1 MFLQKAMLLLF
12 SIVLVGCN
20 TTEKE
25 TKALPKAKERN
36 VSNDFDSYWFQGQ
49 AEITSYALQQERYG
63 EMREGT
69 AVLVYVTEDFLPEI
83 QVKADAQNP
92 DNITVLK
99 LNKMKN
105 FTTGIYPYSIMTSTF
120 SPVFQDAHAIKVSNS
135 VQEWCGHVYAQINNR
150 ERFEVTSHSYF
161 ENEAD
166 ESFTLEKTW
175 LEDELW
181 TLLRIDPALL
191 PQGDI
196 EIIPSLEYT
205 RLRHKEIKASQAKA
219 VLTKTDS
226 LSNYTVNYPTA
237 DRTLRI
243 WFATEPPF
251 TIEKWEEQIANNTTK
266 AQKLND
272 IKSDYW
278 NKNQI
283 KHEVLRDSL
292 FNN

>member
-1 MFLQKAMLLLF
+1 MRFFPKAVFFLMVM
-12 SIVLVGCN
+12 ILVGCN

-25 TKALPKAKERN
+25 TTSLPQTKERTI
-36 VSNDFDSYWFQGQ
+36 SKDFDSYWFQGQ
-49 AEITSYALQQERYG
+49 AEITSYSLQQERYG
-63 EMREGT
+63 EMMEGR
-69 AVLVYVTEDFLPEI
+69 AVLVYVTEDFLPEA
-83 QVKADAQNP
+83 QVKANEQNP
-92 DNITVLK
+92 ENFTVLK

-105 FTTGIYPYSIMTSTF
+105 FITGIYPYSIMTSTF
-120 SPVFQDAHAIKVSNS
+120 SPVFQDTHAIKVSNS

-150 ERFEVTSHSYF
+150 DHFEVTSHSYF
-161 ENEAD
+161 EGEAD
-166 ESFTLEKTW
+166 EHFSLEKTW

-205 RLRHKEIKASQAKA
+205 RLRHKEIKAAQAKA

-226 LSNYTVNYPTA
+226 LSNYTVNYPAT

-243 WFATEPPF
+243 WFTTEPPF
-251 TIEKWEEQIANNTTK
+251 TIEKWEEQIGDYITK
-266 AQKLND
+266 AEKINH

-278 NKNQI
+278 NKNQN
-283 KHEVLRDSL
+283 KHEFLRDSL
-292 FNN
+292 YQ

>member
-1 MFLQKAMLLLF
+1 MFSQKAMLFLF
-12 SIVLVGCN
+12 TIVLVGCN
-20 TTEKE
+20 TTKKE
-25 TKALPKAKERN
+25 TKTLPQAKERV
-36 VSNDFDSYWFQGQ
+36 VSKDFDSYWFQGQ

-63 EMREGT
+63 EMRVGT
-69 AVLVYVTEDFLPEI
+69 AVLVYVTEDFLPEV

-92 DNITVLK
+92 VNITVLK

-120 SPVFQDAHAIKVSNS
+120 SPVFRDAHAIKVSNS

-150 ERFEVTSHSYF
+150 DRFEITSHSYF

-166 ESFTLEKTW
+166 ENFTLKKTW

-191 PQGDI
+191 PQGEI

-205 RLRHKEIKASQAKA
+205 RLRHKEIKAEEANA
-219 VLTKTDS
+219 VLTKDDS
-226 LSNYTVNYPTA
+226 ISNYTVNYPTK

-243 WFATEPPF
+243 WFTTAPPF
-251 TIEKWEEQIANNTTK
+251 TIEKWEEQIANNTTT
-266 AQKLND
+266 AQKINA

-278 NKNQI
+278 NKNQV
-283 KHEVLRDSL
+283 KHEVFRDSL